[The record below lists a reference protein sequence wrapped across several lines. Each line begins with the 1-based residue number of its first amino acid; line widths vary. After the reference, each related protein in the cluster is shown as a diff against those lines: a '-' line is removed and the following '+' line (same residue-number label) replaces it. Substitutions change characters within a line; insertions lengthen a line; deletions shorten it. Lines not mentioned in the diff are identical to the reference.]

1 VGPLKFGRLTPA
13 GNANSRGPCHSP
25 VAWLSGARGAGERQF
40 WGGRLSGYGWIG
52 MAKEP
57 KTTYRV
63 ILVKEGGFAVE
74 VTTKGVISHTEFGFK
89 TEDEALDWIEA
100 KRVRNSN

>member
-1 VGPLKFGRLTPA
+1 
-13 GNANSRGPCHSP
+13 
-25 VAWLSGARGAGERQF
+25 
-40 WGGRLSGYGWIG
+40 

-57 KTTYRV
+57 KATYRV

-89 TEDEALDWIEA
+89 TEDEALAWIEA
-100 KRVRNSN
+100 KRARNSN